1 MQSGDLLA
9 LLILAAILIWIFKPR
24 GRSSSRETVPAPS
37 TVRPITTAQ
46 ISNSAD
52 TSDVGPLT
60 SSTSGGWILNP
71 RSSFPLT
78 IEGIDRQRAELFKG
92 ICEKKRYEGTE
103 GLTQALLPLIAR
115 SNLHC
120 REVDE
125 YIQKFKPRYLNAL
138 QSLQRASK
146 EWQEAAERDRQDL
159 LPELRESALRTLDVR
174 PDCDL
179 IALLECA
186 PQDATFDDALLDRYG
201 METLRFY
208 LRYADDL
215 TRVHVV
221 PVENG
226 DFRKS
231 FEKLAE
237 VGLAARGKDLP
248 LQAVLGTL
256 KLKDMAAMVSD
267 LSPPKWTRKAQ
278 AIDYLL
284 AVPDIL
290 DRTGKILAFRELFQ
304 IKPLPASFAQIDLA
318 MLSSSWRHAEAV
330 AWLIARTYIGGALYL
345 RDVERDHAMKGRHIE
360 MEWQQDRNPCPMCVQ
375 AATRQPSKKNR
386 PKTPLHIGCRC
397 WIHTDYD
404 EDE

>member
-1 MQSGDLLA
+1 MKSGDLLA
-9 LLILAAILIWIFKPR
+9 LLILAAILIWIFRPR
-24 GRSSSRETVPAPS
+24 GRSTSKETVPAPS
-37 TVRPITTAQ
+37 IARPVTTTK

-52 TSDVGPLT
+52 TADVGPLT

-78 IEGIDRQRAELFKG
+78 IDGLDRQRAELFKG

-103 GLTQALLPLIAR
+103 GLTHALLPLIAR
-115 SNLHC
+115 SNLRC

-125 YIQKFKPRYLNAL
+125 YIQKFRPRYLSAL
-138 QSLQRASK
+138 QSLQQTSK
-146 EWQEAAERDRQDL
+146 EWQQAAERDRQDL
-159 LPELRESALRTLDVR
+159 LPELRESALRTLEVR

-179 IALLECA
+179 IALFECA

-201 METLRFY
+201 METLQFY

-215 TRVHVV
+215 TRVHVA
-221 PVENG
+221 PVDYGE
-226 DFRKS
+226 FRKS

-237 VGLAARGKDLP
+237 AGLAARGKDIQ
-248 LQAVLGTL
+248 LQDVLSTL
-256 KLKDMAAMVSD
+256 KLKDMASMVSD
-267 LSPPKWTRKAQ
+267 LSLPKWSRKAQ

-284 AVPDIL
+284 TVPDIL
-290 DRTGKILAFRELFQ
+290 DRAGKVLAFRELFQ
-304 IKPLPASFAQIDLA
+304 IKPLPATFAQIDLA
-318 MLSSSWRHAEAV
+318 TLSASWRHAEAV
-330 AWLIARTYIGGALYL
+330 AWLIARTYIGGAMYL
-345 RDVERDHAMKGRHIE
+345 RDLALDRVMKGRHVE
-360 MEWQQDRNPCPMCVQ
+360 MEWQQDHNPCPMCIQ

-404 EDE
+404 EA